1 MPISLCFV
9 YLDVKQ
15 PGNTQLAFGMAI
27 IHHVV
32 LHSLLSRD
40 QSFFIWKSR
49 NGVSRPLFFY
59 RLWLKY
65 MACHFNIHK
74 VSQ

>member
-1 MPISLCFV
+1 MPIILCSM

-15 PGNTQLAFGMAI
+15 PGNAQLAPGMAI

-32 LHSLLSRD
+32 LHSLDHVIQLL
-40 QSFFIWKSR
+40 FIWKSR

-59 RLWLKY
+59 GLW
-65 MACHFNIHK
+65 F
-74 VSQ
+74 